1 MPIGV
6 SCLTRPLSERLAELR
21 AGLPPGCRLLAVSK
35 GQPAARIREA
45 VLAGQRSFG
54 ESRLQEAAAKQAEL
68 DRTLTKQQQTA
79 QRLEQRA
86 VARANDTAANA
97 ARLTALIGTPPPEK
111 TAKAPV
117 LGSRRSSATASVGRR
132 ALRID
137 TGA

>member
-1 MPIGV
+1 MCGGAPRSTITMPNTGAYDRMA
-6 SCLTRPLSERLAELR
+6 SMQLDAMR
-21 AGLPPGCRLLAVSK
+21 AAQSGG
-35 GQPAARIREA
+35 IT
-45 VLAGQRSFG
+45 
-54 ESRLQEAAAKQAEL
+54 AKQAEL